1 MHHSKVAGVL
11 ASTAS
16 GTYTKVKIP
25 KALREQVWIT
35 HAGRVFE
42 TKCSVTWCKNQ
53 INVFDY
59 QCGHNIPESKGGKTN
74 IGNLIPICARCNIS
88 MGNLFTIDQWNSEFA
103 PREVREQKMLE
114 VPAVESKNCLL
125 ASLERFRYKGPPP
138 STWAKPASLAKPAT
152 SQTR

>member
-1 MHHSKVAGVL
+1 MQHQHHSKVAGVL
-11 ASTAS
+11 ATTAS

-88 MGNLFTIDQWNSEFA
+88 MGNLFTIDQWNTEFA
-103 PREVREQKMLE
+103 PPEVREA

-125 ASLERFRYKGPPP
+125 ASLNRFRYKGPPP
-138 STWAKPASLAKPAT
+138 STWAKPAT
-152 SQTR
+152 GRTR

>member
-11 ASTAS
+11 ASSPAS
-16 GTYTKVKIP
+16 PASAASTYTKVKIP

-42 TKCSVTWCKNQ
+42 TKCSVTWCKNH
-53 INVFDY
+53 ISVFDY

-74 IGNLIPICARCNIS
+74 IGNLVPICSRCNIS

-103 PREVREQKMLE
+103 PREVREA

-125 ASLERFRYKGPPP
+125 ASLERFRYKGPVI
-138 STWAKPASLAKPAT
+138 TT
-152 SQTR
+152 GRNR